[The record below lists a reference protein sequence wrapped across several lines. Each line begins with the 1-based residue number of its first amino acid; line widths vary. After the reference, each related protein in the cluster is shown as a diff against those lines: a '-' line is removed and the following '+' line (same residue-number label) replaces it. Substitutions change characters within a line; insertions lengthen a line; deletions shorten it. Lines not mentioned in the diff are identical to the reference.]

1 MKEKIVKFVQDVV
14 KEMEKVTWPTR
25 SELIESTK
33 VTIVVTLLI
42 ALLTW
47 AVDTAISQVLK
58 TIL

>member
-25 SELIESTK
+25 SELVESTK